1 MTDAEV
7 ENWILG
13 IGEAGRFECLVCG
26 PDRKKKHQKTLSVTV
41 DGEYVLYNCWHC
53 ELSGKQKKKSY
64 IPEPSKIT
72 VISKPKTVNKELI
85 STFLSGRGIDLD
97 AVSGFNI
104 VSGTKYF
111 NGSGDQP
118 AIGFCYGEN
127 EAIKW
132 RSVEGKNFTQDG
144 AARSLWTRGELA
156 RGGYSTIVITE
167 GEMDTLAITQAL
179 TRSGEAVPD
188 DTMVCSVPNGAPS
201 KFSNK
206 KIDASEDKKFAYIWG
221 AKDLIENAERIV
233 LAADDDEAGEALLE
247 EVSRR
252 IGRAKC
258 WKVEYP
264 EGCKDA
270 NDVLMKHGEEALADL
285 IASPTPMPL
294 EGVYSADDYSDDVQF
309 LYDKGLMGGISTG
322 YKGVDNIYTVLQG
335 QLTVVTGL
343 PGSGKSQFI
352 DNVMV
357 NLARD
362 NDWKWAVASFENPPA
377 LHIVKLSECYTGKPF
392 FDGVN
397 PRMNQGDLAGAKEFV
412 NNHFAFLDSK
422 DGDPTTIDSIIDRAK
437 QAVMRLGVRGL
448 VVDPYNYIAQ
458 SGGDNE
464 HQSISEMLT
473 RMVQFARSHDLAIF
487 FIAHPA
493 KMRQND
499 NGTYPIPKGMHISGS
514 AAWFAKAD
522 NGLTVHREEGHVE
535 IHSWK
540 ARFKWIGTV
549 GSCNLTFDPISGR
562 YQDEREDQWEIET
575 PAEAKRDFHET
586 DKDWD
591 F

>member
-1 MTDAEV
+1 MNDSEL
-7 ENWILG
+7 ESWILG
-13 IGEAGRFECLVCG
+13 LGESGRFECRSCS
-26 PDRKKKHQKTLSVTV
+26 PDRKKKNQKTLSVSV
-41 DGEYVLYNCWHC
+41 DGDNLLYNCWHC
-53 ELSGKQKKKSY
+53 ELSGKQKRKPY
-64 IPEPSKIT
+64 TQDFEPAKVT
-72 VISKPKTVNKELI
+72 AISRPKTIDKELI
-85 STFLSGRGIDLD
+85 SEFLNGRGISLERVD
-97 AVSGFNI
+97 GFKI
-104 VSGTKYF
+104 VSGVKYF
-111 NGSGDQP
+111 NGAGELP
-118 AIGFCYGEN
+118 AIGFCYGES

-132 RSVEGKNFTQDG
+132 RSVEGKYFTQDG
-144 AARSLWTRGELA
+144 AARSLWTGEEA
-156 RGGYSTIVITE
+156 AQKGYSTVVITE
-167 GEMDTLAITQAL
+167 GEMDALAIKHSL
-179 TRSGEAVPD
+179 REPD
-188 DTMVCSVPNGAPS
+188 SLLVCSVPNGAPS

-206 KIDASEDKKFAYIWG
+206 KIDASEDKKFSYIWT
-221 AKDLIENAERIV
+221 AKTLIEGADKII
-233 LAADDDEAGEALLE
+233 LAADNDQAGEALLE
-247 EVSRR
+247 EISRR

-258 WKVEYP
+258 WKIEYP
-264 EGCKDA
+264 DDCKDA

-294 EGVYSADDYSDDVQF
+294 EGVYSADDYSEDVQF

-322 YKGVDNIYTVLQG
+322 YKGVDDIYTVLQG
-335 QLTVVTGL
+335 QLTIVTGL

-357 NLARD
+357 NLAKN

-377 LHIVKLSECYTGKPF
+377 LHIVKLSEIFTGKPF

-397 PRMNQGDLAGAKEFV
+397 PRMTKEDLSGSKAFV

-437 QAVMRLGVRGL
+437 QSVMRLGCRGL

-499 NGTYPIPKGMHISGS
+499 NGSYPIPKGMHISGS

-522 NGLTVHREEGHVE
+522 NGLTVHREEDHVE
-535 IHSWK
+535 VHSWK

-549 GSCNLTFDPISGR
+549 GSCNLTFDPVSGR
-562 YQDEREDQWEIET
+562 YQDEKEDQWEIQGPAT
-575 PAEAKRDFHET
+575 PRDHNET
-586 DKDWD
+586 DKDWE

>member
-1 MTDAEV
+1 MTDAEL
-7 ENWILG
+7 EDWILG
-13 IGEAGRFECLVCG
+13 IDGAGRFECPVCG
-26 PDRKKKHQKTLSVTV
+26 PTRKKKNQKTLSVTV
-41 DGEYVLYNCWHC
+41 DGDYVLYNCWHC
-53 ELSGKQKKKSY
+53 ELSGKKKKKSY
-64 IPEPSKIT
+64 ITEPSKIT
-72 VISKPKTVNKELI
+72 AISKPKTVNKELI
-85 STFLSGRGIDLD
+85 SKFLSGRKIDLEK
-97 AVSGFNI
+97 VGEFNI

-111 NGSGDQP
+111 NGGGELP

-132 RSVEGKNFTQDG
+132 RSVEGKYFTQDG
-144 AARSLWTRGELA
+144 AARSLWTRAELGKA
-156 RGGYSTIVITE
+156 CYSTIIITE
-167 GEMDTLAITQAL
+167 GEMDALAITQAL
-179 TRSGEAVPD
+179 ASSGEPERDVL
-188 DTMVCSVPNGAPS
+188 VCSVPNGAPS

-206 KIDASEDKKFAYIWG
+206 RIDASEDKKFAYIWA
-221 AKDLIENAERIV
+221 AKDLIEEAERVI

-252 IGRAKC
+252 AKC
-258 WKVEYP
+258 WKIEYP

-270 NDVLMKHGEEALADL
+270 NDVLIQHGEEELAGL
-285 IASPTPMPL
+285 IDNPVPMPL
-294 EGVYSADDYSDDVQF
+294 EGVYSANDYSDDVQF

-322 YKGVDNIYTVLQG
+322 YKGVDDIYTVLQG

-357 NLARD
+357 NLAKN

-397 PRMNQGDLAGAKEFV
+397 PRMDQNDLAQAKEFV
-412 NNHFAFLDSK
+412 NNHFAFLDSR

-464 HQSISEMLT
+464 HHSISEMLT

-549 GSCNLTFDPISGR
+549 GSCNLTFDPVSGR
-562 YQDEREDQWEIET
+562 YEDEREDQWEIDT
-575 PAEAKRDFHET
+575 PKEVKRDFHET
-586 DKDWD
+586 DKEWD

>member
-1 MTDAEV
+1 MTDAEL
-7 ENWILG
+7 EDWILG
-13 IGEAGRFECLVCG
+13 IDGAGRFECPVCG
-26 PDRKKKHQKTLSVTV
+26 PTRKKKNQKTLSVTV
-41 DGEYVLYNCWHC
+41 DGDYVLYNCLHC
-53 ELSGKQKKKSY
+53 ELSGKKKKKSY

-72 VISKPKTVNKELI
+72 AISKPKTVNKELI
-85 STFLSGRGIDLD
+85 SKFLSGRKIDLD
-97 AVSGFNI
+97 KVAEFNI

-111 NGSGDQP
+111 NGGGELP

-132 RSVEGKNFTQDG
+132 RSVEGKYFTQDG
-144 AARSLWTRGELA
+144 AARSLWTRAELGKA
-156 RGGYSTIVITE
+156 CYSTIIITE
-167 GEMDTLAITQAL
+167 GEMDALAITQAL
-179 TRSGEAVPD
+179 ASSGEPERDVL
-188 DTMVCSVPNGAPS
+188 VCSVPNGAPS

-206 KIDASEDKKFAYIWG
+206 RIDASEDKKFAYIWT
-221 AKDLIENAERIV
+221 AKSLIEEAERVI

-258 WKVEYP
+258 WKIEYP

-270 NDVLMKHGEEALADL
+270 NDVLIQHGEEELAGL
-285 IASPTPMPL
+285 IDNPVPMPL
-294 EGVYSADDYSDDVQF
+294 EGVYSANDSADDVQF

-322 YKGVDNIYTVLQG
+322 YKGVDDIYTVLQG

-357 NLARD
+357 NLAKN

-397 PRMNQGDLAGAKEFV
+397 PRMDQNDLAQAKELV
-412 NNHFAFLDSK
+412 NNHFAFLDSR

-464 HQSISEMLT
+464 HHSISEMLT

-549 GSCNLTFDPISGR
+549 GSCNLTFDPVSGR
-562 YQDEREDQWEIET
+562 YEDEREDQWEIDT
-575 PAEAKRDFHET
+575 PKEVKRDFHET
-586 DKDWD
+586 DKEWD

>member
-1 MTDAEV
+1 MTDAEL
-7 ENWILG
+7 EDWILG
-13 IGEAGRFECLVCG
+13 IDGAGRFECPVCG
-26 PDRKKKHQKTLSVTV
+26 PTRKKKNQKTLSVTV
-41 DGEYVLYNCWHC
+41 DGDYVLYNCWHC
-53 ELSGKQKKKSY
+53 ELSGKKKKKSY

-72 VISKPKTVNKELI
+72 AISKPKTVNKELI
-85 STFLSGRGIDLD
+85 SKFLSGRKIDLEK
-97 AVSGFNI
+97 VGEFNI

-111 NGSGDQP
+111 NGGGELP

-132 RSVEGKNFTQDG
+132 RSVEGKYFTQDG
-144 AARSLWTRGELA
+144 AARSLWTRAELGKA
-156 RGGYSTIVITE
+156 CYSTIIITE
-167 GEMDTLAITQAL
+167 GEMDALAITQAL
-179 TRSGEAVPD
+179 APSGEPD
-188 DTMVCSVPNGAPS
+188 RDVLVCSVPNGAPS

-206 KIDASEDKKFAYIWG
+206 RIDASEDKKFAYIWT
-221 AKDLIENAERIV
+221 AKSLIEEAERVI

-258 WKVEYP
+258 WKIEYP

-270 NDVLMKHGEEALADL
+270 NDVLIQHGEEELAGL
-285 IASPTPMPL
+285 IDNPVPMPL
-294 EGVYSADDYSDDVQF
+294 EGVYSANDYADDVQF

-322 YKGVDNIYTVLQG
+322 YKGVDDIYTVLQG
-335 QLTVVTGL
+335 QLTVVTGW

-352 DNVMV
+352 DNVMG
-357 NLARD
+357 NLAKN

-397 PRMNQGDLAGAKEFV
+397 PRMDQKDLAQAKDFV
-412 NNHFAFLDSK
+412 NNHFAFLDSR

-464 HQSISEMLT
+464 HHSISEMLT

-549 GSCNLTFDPISGR
+549 GSCNLTFDPVSGR
-562 YQDEREDQWEIET
+562 YEDEREDQWEIDT
-575 PAEAKRDFHET
+575 PKEVKRAFHET
-586 DKDWD
+586 DKEWD

>member
-1 MTDAEV
+1 MTDAEL
-7 ENWILG
+7 EDWILG
-13 IGEAGRFECLVCG
+13 IDGAGRFECPVCG
-26 PDRKKKHQKTLSVTV
+26 PTRKKKNQKTLSVTV
-41 DGEYVLYNCWHC
+41 DGDYVLYNCWHC
-53 ELSGKQKKKSY
+53 ELSGKKKKKSY
-64 IPEPSKIT
+64 IPETSKIT
-72 VISKPKTVNKELI
+72 AISKPKTVNKELI
-85 STFLSGRGIDLD
+85 SKFLSGRKIDLD
-97 AVSGFNI
+97 KVSEFNI

-111 NGSGDQP
+111 NGGGELP
-118 AIGFCYGEN
+118 AIGCCYGEN

-132 RSVEGKNFTQDG
+132 RSVEGKYFTQDG
-144 AARSLWTRGELA
+144 AARSLWTRAELA
-156 RGGYSTIVITE
+156 KACYSTIIITE
-167 GEMDTLAITQAL
+167 GEMDALAITQAL
-179 TRSGEAVPD
+179 ASSGEPD
-188 DTMVCSVPNGAPS
+188 RDVLVCSVPNGAPS

-206 KIDASEDKKFAYIWG
+206 RIDASEDKKFAYIWA
-221 AKDLIENAERIV
+221 AKDLIEEADRVI

-258 WKVEYP
+258 WKIEYP
-264 EGCKDA
+264 AGCKDA
-270 NDVLMKHGEEALADL
+270 NDVIIQHGEEELAGL
-285 IASPTPMPL
+285 IDNPVPMPL
-294 EGVYSADDYSDDVQF
+294 EGVYAANDYSDDVQF

-322 YKGVDNIYTVLQG
+322 YKGVDDIYTVLQG

-357 NLARD
+357 NLAKN

-397 PRMNQGDLAGAKEFV
+397 PRMDQNDLAQAKEFV
-412 NNHFAFLDSK
+412 NNHFDFLDSR
-422 DGDPTTIDSIIDRAK
+422 DGATTTIDSIIDRAK

-464 HQSISEMLT
+464 HHSISEMLT

-499 NGTYPIPKGMHISGS
+499 NGTYPIPKGC
-514 AAWFAKAD
+514 
-522 NGLTVHREEGHVE
+522 T
-535 IHSWK
+535 
-540 ARFKWIGTV
+540 
-549 GSCNLTFDPISGR
+549 
-562 YQDEREDQWEIET
+562 YQDQRLGLPRQIT
-575 PAEAKRDFHET
+575 A
-586 DKDWD
+586 
-591 F
+591 

>member
-1 MTDAEV
+1 MTDAEL
-7 ENWILG
+7 EDWILG
-13 IGEAGRFECLVCG
+13 IDGAGRFECPVCG
-26 PDRKKKHQKTLSVTV
+26 PTRKKKNQKTLSVTV
-41 DGEYVLYNCWHC
+41 DGDYVLYNCWHC
-53 ELSGKQKKKSY
+53 ELSGKKKKKSY

-72 VISKPKTVNKELI
+72 AISKPKTVNKELI
-85 STFLSGRGIDLD
+85 SKFLSGRKIDLEK
-97 AVSGFNI
+97 VGEFNI

-111 NGSGDQP
+111 NGGGELP

-132 RSVEGKNFTQDG
+132 RSVEGKYFTQDD
-144 AARSLWTRGELA
+144 ADRSLWTRAELGKA
-156 RGGYSTIVITE
+156 CYSTIIITE
-167 GEMDTLAITQAL
+167 GEMDALAITQAL
-179 TRSGEAVPD
+179 ASSGEPERDVL
-188 DTMVCSVPNGAPS
+188 VCSVPNGAPS

-206 KIDASEDKKFAYIWG
+206 RIDASEDKKFAYIWT
-221 AKDLIENAERIV
+221 AKSLIEEAERVI

-258 WKVEYP
+258 WKIEYP

-270 NDVLMKHGEEALADL
+270 NDVLIQHGEEELAGL
-285 IASPTPMPL
+285 IDNPVPMPL
-294 EGVYSADDYSDDVQF
+294 EGVYSANDYSDDVQF

-322 YKGVDNIYTVLQG
+322 YKGVDDIYTVLQG

-357 NLARD
+357 NLPKN

-397 PRMNQGDLAGAKEFV
+397 PRMDQKDLAQAKDFV
-412 NNHFAFLDSK
+412 NNHFAFLDSR

-464 HQSISEMLT
+464 HHSISEMLT

-549 GSCNLTFDPISGR
+549 GSCNLTFDPVSGR
-562 YQDEREDQWEIET
+562 YEDEREDQWEIDT
-575 PAEAKRDFHET
+575 PKEVKRDFHET
-586 DKDWD
+586 DKEWD

>member
-7 ENWILG
+7 EDWILG
-13 IGEAGRFECLVCG
+13 LGEAGRFECLVCG
-26 PDRKKKHQKTLSVTV
+26 PERKKKNQKTLSVSV
-41 DGEYVLYNCWHC
+41 DGDNLLYNCWHC

-64 IPEPSKIT
+64 MPEPSKVT
-72 VISKPKTVNKELI
+72 VISKPKSVDKELI
-85 STFLSGRGIDLD
+85 SKFLSGRGIDL
-97 AVSGFNI
+97 VRVNGFNI

-144 AARSLWTRGELA
+144 AARSLWTSAEPA
-156 RGGYSTIVITE
+156 KACYSTIVITE

-179 TRSGEAVPD
+179 TRSGEPVPE

-221 AKDLIENAERIV
+221 AKDLIEKAERVV

-258 WKVEYP
+258 WKIEYP

-270 NDVLMKHGEEALADL
+270 NDVLIKHGEEALADL

-294 EGVYSADDYSDDVQF
+294 EGVYSADDYSEDVQF

-322 YKGVDNIYTVLQG
+322 YKGVDDIYTVLQG

-343 PGSGKSQFI
+343 PGS
-352 DNVMV
+352 
-357 NLARD
+357 
-362 NDWKWAVASFENPPA
+362 
-377 LHIVKLSECYTGKPF
+377 
-392 FDGVN
+392 
-397 PRMNQGDLAGAKEFV
+397 
-412 NNHFAFLDSK
+412 
-422 DGDPTTIDSIIDRAK
+422 
-437 QAVMRLGVRGL
+437 
-448 VVDPYNYIAQ
+448 
-458 SGGDNE
+458 
-464 HQSISEMLT
+464 
-473 RMVQFARSHDLAIF
+473 
-487 FIAHPA
+487 
-493 KMRQND
+493 
-499 NGTYPIPKGMHISGS
+499 
-514 AAWFAKAD
+514 
-522 NGLTVHREEGHVE
+522 
-535 IHSWK
+535 
-540 ARFKWIGTV
+540 
-549 GSCNLTFDPISGR
+549 
-562 YQDEREDQWEIET
+562 
-575 PAEAKRDFHET
+575 
-586 DKDWD
+586 
-591 F
+591 